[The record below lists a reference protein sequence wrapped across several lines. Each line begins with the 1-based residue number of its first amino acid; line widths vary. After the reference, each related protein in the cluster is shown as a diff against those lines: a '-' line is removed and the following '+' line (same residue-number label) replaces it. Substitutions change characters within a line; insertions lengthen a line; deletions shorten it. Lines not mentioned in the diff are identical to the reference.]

1 MKTLLF
7 SAALM
12 MLAGGAYA
20 RSQEAKAPPAAMDYA
35 PLERLL
41 AAHVDAH
48 GFVDYVSLK
57 QDRGDLDR
65 MIDEIERAS
74 PARAPEL
81 FPSRESRLAYWINA
95 YNAWILRIVVDHY
108 PISSITRIGHVPYS
122 AFFVMRVTLGGR
134 KMTLHA
140 LEDNVI
146 RAGFHDPRI
155 HFAINCASRSCPPLA
170 RQVYRPETLDR
181 ELDQAARAFIND
193 NRQVTLDEAGRRI
206 VLSKIFDWYASDF
219 KEAAAAKSHHAGTVV
234 DYLRIYS
241 TPERLKLLDK
251 LSGVKPAYHDYDWS
265 LNGQAGQ

>member
-1 MKTLLF
+1 MKPLTSGTLL
-7 SAALM
+7 LI
-12 MLAGGAYA
+12 LAGCANA

-35 PLERLL
+35 PLARVL
-41 AAHVDAH
+41 ADQVDSE
-48 GFVDYVSLK
+48 GFVDYVGLK
-57 QDRGDLDR
+57 QNPADLDR
-65 MIDEIERAS
+65 TIEEIERAS
-74 PARAPEL
+74 PASAPEL

-108 PISSITRIGHVPYS
+108 PVSSITRIGGIPYS
-122 AFFVMRVTLGGR
+122 AFFVMRVTLGGK

-140 LEDNVI
+140 LETDVI

-193 NRQVTLDEAGRRI
+193 NRQVTLDEAGRKI

-219 KEAAAAKSHHAGTVV
+219 KDAAAAKFHHPGSVV
-234 DYLRIYS
+234 DYLRTYL
-241 TPERLKLLDK
+241 TPERQKALDQ

-265 LNGQAGQ
+265 LNERSRR